1 MPNSPAESQQNRHEH
16 AKTAMAIAIT
26 SGKGGVGKTNI
37 TTNLG
42 IALAKNGHKV
52 CIFDADTS
60 LANINILLGLTP
72 EFTLEQFLKGEKEI
86 EDILLTGPE
95 GVKIIPSA
103 SGIAELSDL
112 QDEQQS
118 RIVDALRVLE
128 QQFDYILIDTAA
140 GISENVIRFLQSAQY
155 AVVVIS
161 PEPTSLTDAFS
172 LIKVLQRRHYDKP
185 IYTLVNMAKNY
196 KHSMDVFKRFSHA
209 VNKYV
214 HLKIRYL
221 GYIPMDKA
229 MRSAV
234 ATQSPVVISEPRSPA
249 ARCVTLLTQI
259 LLKHFKA
266 DNDPE
271 NRISTFWDAQIA
283 HNEPELTSIETTG
296 TVLKPA
302 PDNIDIIQT
311 QKIKEVNR
319 ILELTNEALDNQEF
333 SEQQAESLLTHAIE
347 HHLKQFG
354 TLPKPV
360 LELLPQEQQQQQIE
374 PSLKVPAHND
384 QQTTLQT
391 EEEITL
397 ETTKS
402 RAPNPAAASEDQPGS
417 SNPISSLKEKIDN
430 LVNDAIRTKREL
442 AELSDYLTQQ
452 YQALYSTERPTTV
465 GTLTKSSQP
474 VTHTPHVSQS
484 EDQQALKQSVRYASA
499 MDRKR

>member
-42 IALAKNGHKV
+42 IALSKNGHKV

-118 RIVDALRVLE
+118 RIVDALRTLE

-155 AVVVIS
+155 AVVIIS

-229 MRSAV
+229 MRNAV
-234 ATQSPVVISEPRSPA
+234 AIQSPVVISEPRSPA

-283 HNEPELTSIETTG
+283 HNEPEFTSIETAG
-296 TVLKPA
+296 TVLEPTK
-302 PDNIDIIQT
+302 DNIDIIQT

-333 SEQQAESLLTHAIE
+333 NEQQAESLLTHAIE
-347 HHLKQFG
+347 HHLKEFG
-354 TLPKPV
+354 ALPQQV
-360 LELLPQEQQQQQIE
+360 LGLLPQNEAQEQLQPTADASEQNARQRVEQEE
-374 PSLKVPAHND
+374 P
-384 QQTTLQT
+384 
-391 EEEITL
+391 L
-397 ETTKS
+397 ETATISTPDPVATFKDL
-402 RAPNPAAASEDQPGS
+402 PAS
-417 SNPISSLKEKIDN
+417 SSPISSLKEKIDG

-452 YQALYSTERPTTV
+452 YQSLYSTERPTTA
-465 GTLTKSSQP
+465 GASTRSPQP
-474 VTHTPHVSQS
+474 VTNTSCSSQA
-484 EDQQALKQSVRYASA
+484 EDHLALKQSIRYASA
-499 MDRKR
+499 IDRKR